1 MSIFSTP
8 CHIFKMLNLETQII
22 RYALSFLLSNLD
34 EDVIEDISTFVGTTD
49 DAAIEEILRRMI
61 DKQDEP

>member
-1 MSIFSTP
+1 
-8 CHIFKMLNLETQII
+8 MLNLETQII

-49 DAAIEEILRRMI
+49 DATIEEILRRMI